1 MSRGAFALSPPP
13 QAALAPGP
21 SFVQLRSMCSVGQP
35 SGGTGRL
42 RAAEDQL
49 SMLHQLPP
57 EIISKIFASVIL
69 KSETM
74 DPLHAAKS
82 LAAKMTMINKQA
94 NRSGLTD
101 DMYESFNQI
110 LGFYGHFRT
119 WEWMELPDDLT
130 EYSADAEKWFKYVVS
145 NAGLDTNLTLTGSRE
160 IGTPPNWLR
169 IAVRNAMARFNILR
183 EIEWSRSK
191 VEQFFFNTVL
201 EGDATVRYVA
211 ETELRFLL
219 GAGTNDVQLAKVVEN
234 NGAMLLAAFKED
246 RTDIKNSCKFFY
258 FSRKTYELLALL
270 GKGSAPNPDRDL
282 EIRALVTS
290 CMIFYEEALKA
301 EQEAPY
307 RILADSPYYENPQKN
322 EWNTTYGAKESDSW
336 QWMRDILGEMVN
348 LSAMQSGSLEPLI
361 QLLQLSSGAF

>member
-1 MSRGAFALSPPP
+1 MYVFSN
-13 QAALAPGP
+13 
-21 SFVQLRSMCSVGQP
+21 
-35 SGGTGRL
+35 TRL
-42 RAAEDQL
+42 DA
-49 SMLHQLPP
+49 SPP
-57 EIISKIFASVIL
+57 EI
-69 KSETM
+69 
-74 DPLHAAKS
+74 
-82 LAAKMTMINKQA
+82 
-94 NRSGLTD
+94 G
-101 DMYESFNQI
+101 
-110 LGFYGHFRT
+110 
-119 WEWMELPDDLT
+119 
-130 EYSADAEKWFKYVVS
+130 
-145 NAGLDTNLTLTGSRE
+145 TL
-160 IGTPPNWLR
+160 PNWVR
-169 IAVRNAMARFNILR
+169 AAVGNTRVRPNILR
-183 EIEWSRSK
+183 QLESCRRQVKQFLFNAK
-191 VEQFFFNTVL
+191 VKW
-201 EGDATVRYVA
+201 DDTVRYLA
-211 ETELRFLL
+211 EIELRFLL